1 MGKVTILPET
11 TKKPITLM
19 GRRAGYCWGG
29 DVSDDKKNYERG
41 LDCLKKNHGRV
52 LEFVNIET
60 VFEGWSARVIR
71 EFYTHIGGA
80 PTRLQASTRYIN
92 CNDFGYVTP
101 DSINNN
107 PQAKEIYQET
117 MRNISTMTTI
127 LNDYLDI
134 PKEDVA
140 MMLPLGMQTINVDKR
155 NLRNVIDM
163 SHQRECSRA
172 YWEYRDL
179 LKEWKKQLRNIDDE
193 WAYLIDNYFKPKC
206 EVLGYCPEGKACK
219 KKFRKED
226 VVSQTE

>member
-60 VFEGWSARVIR
+60 VLEGWSARTMR
-71 EFYTHIGGA
+71 QWYTHIGGA

-92 CNDFGYVTP
+92 YNDFDYVIP
-101 DSINNN
+101 DSINSN
-107 PQAKEIYQET
+107 PQAKEIYQDT
-117 MRNISTMTTI
+117 MRNASVAITI
-127 LNDYLDI
+127 LNDCLGI
-134 PKEDVA
+134 PREDTA
-140 MMLPLGMQTINVDKR
+140 MMSPLGMQTTVVDKR
-155 NLRNVIDM
+155 NLRNAIDM
-163 SHQRECSRA
+163 SHQRECFRT
-172 YWEYRDL
+172 YWEFRNL
-179 LKEWKKQLRNIDDE
+179 LKKWKRELRSIDEE
-193 WAYLIDNYFKPKC
+193 WAYLVDNYFKPKC

-219 KKFRKED
+219 EKFRKED
-226 VVSQTE
+226 NNN

>member
-11 TKKPITLM
+11 TKKPITLI
-19 GRRAGYCWGG
+19 GSRAGYCWGG

-80 PTRLQASTRYIN
+80 PTRLQASTRYIDYRN
-92 CNDFGYVTP
+92 FDYVIP
-101 DSINNN
+101 SKIENN
-107 PQAKEIYQET
+107 PVAKDIYIKAMGVLSASSQVLQED
-117 MRNISTMTTI
+117 
-127 LNDYLDI
+127 LKI
-134 PKEDVA
+134 PKEDTS
-140 MMLPLGMQTINVDKR
+140 MLLPLGMTTINVDKR

-172 YWEYRDL
+172 YWEFRSL
-179 LKEWKKQLRNIDDE
+179 FKEWKRQLRNIDDE
-193 WAYLIDNYFKPKC
+193 WAYIVDNYFKPKC

-226 VVSQTE
+226 TVSQTE